1 MPNFIA
7 RNYSGRTVDAGG
19 TVRVYGSGFS
29 GSTKAW
35 FGDDETVINDYKNG
49 VIEVL
54 AGSDSGDFTLY
65 LGESSSNKVAI
76 GTVTVVDD
84 VANLHLYM
92 PALHSRDHVG
102 EMLIGLLPRGFA
114 WYKGKDGFFYK
125 LMNGFAYSVVQL
137 YNLFRSFRLNASPS
151 HTESLDEW
159 ESELKLPEPG
169 VDLSGS
175 ESEVRKKR
183 LAEIC
188 RKACKRGGC
197 TIPYFKSIIA
207 LFGLDAKIYEY
218 WKNPEKFAD
227 VDFGDDD
234 PNFYW
239 MVELAASEDDWRV
252 CTCNDTCNDY
262 LQWWWNATV
271 ESMLQLVKP
280 AHTVLLFGYTYS
292 GFRRTAYMLTSD
304 GRKILT
310 SDGRPI
316 TVSVP
321 LFDD

>member
-7 RNYSGRTVDAGG
+7 RNYSGRTVVAGG

-35 FGDDETVINDYKNG
+35 LGDAEAVINDYEDG
-49 VIEVL
+49 VIEVS
-54 AGSDSGDFTLY
+54 AVSNSGDYTLY

-76 GTVTVVDD
+76 GTVSVIDD
-84 VANLHLYM
+84 VADLHLYM
-92 PALHSRDHVG
+92 PVRHSKDHVS
-102 EMLIGLLPRGFA
+102 EMLVGLLPRGFA

-125 LMNGFAYSVVQL
+125 LMSGFAYAVVEL
-137 YNLFRSFRLNASPS
+137 YDLVRSFRLNASPS

-169 VDLSGS
+169 VDFSGS
-175 ESEVRKKR
+175 EAEVRRKR
-183 LAEIC
+183 LSEIY
-188 RKACKRGGC
+188 RKACRRGGC

-207 LFGLDAKIYEY
+207 LFGLDAEIYEY
-218 WKNPEKFAD
+218 WKNPEKFSD

-239 MVELAASEDDWRV
+239 MVELAAAEDDWHY

-262 LQWWWNATV
+262 LQWWWNAPV
-271 ESMLQLVKP
+271 ESVLQLIKP
-280 AHTVLLFGYTYS
+280 AHTMLLFSYTYS
-292 GFRRTAYMLTSD
+292 GFRRTVYMLTSD

-310 SDGRPI
+310 SEGEYM
-316 TVSVP
+316 TASVP
-321 LFDD
+321 FS